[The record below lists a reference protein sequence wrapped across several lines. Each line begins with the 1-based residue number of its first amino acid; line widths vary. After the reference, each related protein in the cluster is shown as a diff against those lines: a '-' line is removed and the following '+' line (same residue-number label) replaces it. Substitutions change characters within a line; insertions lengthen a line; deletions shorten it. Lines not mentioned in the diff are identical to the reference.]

1 MFAFNRLRVF
11 AIRNKKS
18 FSSQIFKRYCVKY
31 VQGQSPEP
39 RVREYFYYID
49 HQGMLFLDD
58 SRMKNFT
65 SCFKDKKFLAFF
77 FKHLKQNDT
86 GRYMKDFPYISLCGP
101 ERNFVRCDDLPIVFT
116 KILQKENNETGKNE
130 DWFGY
135 AHAEELLMVP
145 FEPKKLYMNQSGRIY
160 HPAPKKAGGIGLVRS
175 KIAIELSSSFN
186 FEEGEEK
193 GPTHFFWKDKM
204 YTLDCNWFKDKIL
217 LAIR

>member
-65 SCFKDKKFLAFF
+65 SCFKGVHK
-77 FKHLKQNDT
+77 
-86 GRYMKDFPYISLCGP
+86 
-101 ERNFVRCDDLPIVFT
+101 ERNNLLYIT
-116 KILQKENNETGKNE
+116 IHIS
-130 DWFGY
+130 W
-135 AHAEELLMVP
+135 EL
-145 FEPKKLYMNQSGRIY
+145 Y
-160 HPAPKKAGGIGLVRS
+160 HFR
-175 KIAIELSSSFN
+175 
-186 FEEGEEK
+186 
-193 GPTHFFWKDKM
+193 
-204 YTLDCNWFKDKIL
+204 
-217 LAIR
+217 